1 MEMGMGS
8 IAILMLIINYSSIIS
23 TCKEL
28 FIVLLLE
35 FPMAL
40 YDTVYCSCVDLF
52 FMLMLE
58 SMRKKLIT
66 T

>member
-40 YDTVYCSCVDLF
+40 YDIVYCSCVDLF
-52 FMLMLE
+52 FLLMLE
-58 SMRKKLIT
+58 CMRKKLIT
-66 T
+66 N